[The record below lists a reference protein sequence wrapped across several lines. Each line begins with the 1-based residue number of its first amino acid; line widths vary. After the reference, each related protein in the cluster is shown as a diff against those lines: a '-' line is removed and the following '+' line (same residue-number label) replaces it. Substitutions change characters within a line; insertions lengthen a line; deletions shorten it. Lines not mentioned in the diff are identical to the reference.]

1 MQNSANYY
9 EQLKKEYS
17 SNLMKQEFR
26 QTMKRAFKSMPL
38 FLK

>member
-9 EQLKKEYS
+9 ELLKKEYS

-26 QTMKRAFKSMPL
+26 QTMQKAFKSMPL